1 MSDDVDVEVVH
12 ALCQEANVLAKGLS
26 GPVQRVSIQAGDYR
40 VELEWDHTPAVPAGT
55 VMMAAAPAGH
65 AVPAAGAGAPAEDTS
80 HLHPVLALLVGTF
93 YRAPEP
99 GSPAFV
105 EVGDVVEAGQDVAII
120 EAMKV
125 MNRIQADR
133 PGRVAEILVNNG
145 DFVEF
150 NEKLILLEPLE
161 G

>member
-1 MSDDVDVEVVH
+1 MSDDVDVQVVH
-12 ALCQEANVLAKGLS
+12 ALCHEANGLAKSLA
-26 GPVQRVSIQAGDYR
+26 GPVQRVAIHAGDYR
-40 VELEWDHTPAVPAGT
+40 VEIEWDHTQPAPGSFVPSAGH
-55 VMMAAAPAGH
+55 VAAAH
-65 AVPAAGAGAPAEDTS
+65 GAPAAAEADTS
-80 HLHPVLALLVGTF
+80 NLHPVLALLVGTF
-93 YRAPEP
+93 YRSPEP
-99 GSPAFV
+99 GAAAFV

-125 MNRIQADR
+125 MNRIQTDR
-133 PGRVAEILVNNG
+133 AGRVVEILVNNG